1 VRHEDALRRLPELV
15 GLRAAGA
22 DDAELSDHV
31 ADCGR
36 CRESL
41 RRLQEID
48 SGLRSLDAPPPS
60 SQRLER
66 RVLAIPAAGAP
77 ERRRRIGRR
86 MAVTAASAILLVGA
100 AIGVVVSARDD
111 PARGPEFAAERIV
124 RLVTPEPRAV
134 SAQVEI
140 GAPEG
145 SRIPMRIVATG
156 LPHGGGRFYGLWLTG
171 ADGAVSGGSF
181 RPDGE
186 GRCVVMLQ
194 VPAGAWTAVNITA
207 GNRPPSPRTTVA
219 RAAL

>member
-1 VRHEDALRRLPELV
+1 MRHEEALRRLPELV

-22 DDAELSDHV
+22 DDVELSGHV
-31 ADCGR
+31 AGCAR

-48 SGLRSLDAPPPS
+48 AALRSLDAPAPP

-77 ERRRRIGRR
+77 ERRRPLRRR
-86 MAVTAASAILLVGA
+86 MAVAAACAILLVGA
-100 AIGVVVSARDD
+100 VIGILAARDD
-111 PARGPEFAAERIV
+111 PAGEPEFAAERIV
-124 RLVTPEPRAV
+124 RLVTPELRAV

-156 LPHGGGRFYGLWLTG
+156 LPHGGGRYYGLWLTG

-194 VPAGAWTAVNITA
+194 VPAGAWTAVDLTS